1 MEEEVKTNPL
11 GTERVPKLVF
21 RYALPS
27 IIAMVIGAVYNI
39 VDQLFIGNAV
49 GTLGNAAT
57 NVVFPMTTICVALS
71 LMFGVGGAANFNL
84 SLGRGETEKANHYIG
99 NAVVMLVVSGV
110 VLLVV
115 AQLFMTPLLRLFGAT
130 DEVMP
135 YAVEYLRVTSI
146 GFPCLVL
153 TTGGGNLIRAD
164 GSPRMAMACTLT
176 GVILN
181 IGLDAL
187 FVMVFGWGMW
197 GAAFATVIGEA
208 VSTIIVIWYLCHW
221 KTAPL
226 TRAHLRLHG
235 QTVKELGSIGM
246 APFFNQ
252 ICMMVGQ
259 IVTNQSLVH
268 YGELS
273 VYGSAIPLACCGII
287 MKVYQI
293 FFNVIIGL
301 AQGAQPIES
310 FNYGA
315 KKYQRVKDTYRVIMI
330 VGFLICFAS
339 FIIFRIFPRQILELF
354 GSNTEEYF
362 EFGVMFFRIFMLFTW
377 LAFAQPIT
385 SNFFTAIGKP
395 RRGVFLSMTRQL
407 IFYVPLMLILPLF
420 FGLTGV
426 LYTAPLA
433 DVAAFTVT
441 IIMAAREMREINK
454 LQAAEEEA
462 VDRSV
467 PEQDEGISGAE

>member
-1 MEEEVKTNPL
+1 MEEEVQTNSL

-21 RYALPS
+21 QYALPS

-57 NVVFPMTTICVALS
+57 NVVFPMTTICIALA
-71 LMFGVGGAANFNL
+71 LMFGTGGAASFNL
-84 SLGRGETEKANHYIG
+84 SLGRGETEKAIHFVG

-110 VLLVV
+110 VLLVIT
-115 AQLFMTPLLRLFGAT
+115 QLFMTPLLRLFGAT

-146 GFPCLVL
+146 GFPFLVL
-153 TTGGGNLIRAD
+153 TTGGGNLIRSD
-164 GSPRMAMACTLT
+164 GSPRMAMACTLA

-181 IGLDAL
+181 TGLDAL

-197 GAAFATVIGEA
+197 GAAFATVIGET
-208 VSTIIVIWYLCHW
+208 VSTIIVIWYLFHW

-226 TRAHLRLHG
+226 KREHLRLHG
-235 QTVKELGSIGM
+235 QTIKELSTVGM
-246 APFFNQ
+246 GPFFNQ
-252 ICMMVGQ
+252 ICMMIAQ
-259 IVTNQSLVH
+259 IVGNQSLVH

-273 VYGSAIPLACCGII
+273 PYGSAIPLACCGII

-315 KKYQRVKDTYRVIMI
+315 KNYRRVKDTYRVIMI
-330 VGFLICFAS
+330 VGFLICFVS
-339 FIIFRIFPRQILELF
+339 FIIFRIFPRQILQLF

-407 IFYVPLMLILPLF
+407 LFYVPLTLILPLR

-426 LYTAPLA
+426 LYAAPVS
-433 DVAAFTVT
+433 DVAAFVVAILMITV
-441 IIMAAREMREINK
+441 EMREINR
-454 LQAAEEEA
+454 LQAAEEGTGGS
-462 VDRSV
+462 DS
-467 PEQDEGISGAE
+467 PG